1 MDKRSLTRLNDI
13 IEAINLINEF
23 VENQN
28 LDDFLKDIKCQKAV
42 LYQFIIIGEAVK
54 NLDQS
59 LLDQHN
65 YPWHIPK
72 SFRNFIAHDYH
83 NIRIERVYNAI
94 NDLTT
99 LREVVRLMLQH

>member
-1 MDKRSLTRLNDI
+1 MDRRSLTRLNDI

-28 LDDFLKDIKCQKAV
+28 LDDFLNDIKGQKAV

-54 NLDQS
+54 NLDQG
-59 LLDQHN
+59 LLDQYD

-83 NIRIERVYNAI
+83 NIRIERIYYAI
-94 NDLTT
+94 KDLTP
-99 LREVVRLMLQH
+99 LREVVQLILQH

>member
-1 MDKRSLTRLNDI
+1 MDKRTLTRLNDI

-23 VENQN
+23 VQDQK
-28 LDDFLKDIKCQKAV
+28 LDDFLKDIKSQKAV

-59 LLDQHN
+59 LLDQYN

-72 SFRNFIAHDYH
+72 SFRNFIAHEYH
-83 NIRIERVYNAI
+83 NIRIERVYYAI

-99 LREVVRLMLQH
+99 LREVVRLILQH